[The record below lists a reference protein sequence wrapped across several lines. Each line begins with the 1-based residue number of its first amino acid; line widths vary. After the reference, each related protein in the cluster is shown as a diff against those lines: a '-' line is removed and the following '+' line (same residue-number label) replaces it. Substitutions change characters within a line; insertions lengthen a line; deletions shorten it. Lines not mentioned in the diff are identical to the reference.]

1 MGQCTA
7 QVFQSIT
14 SDQFATLMEKAN
26 AAGIAISSNRG
37 TASKM
42 GIEVGWNYDPECL
55 QLIIQCTHVP
65 FFVSCNDVN
74 LKIQG
79 LVRDSLS

>member
-1 MGQCTA
+1 MGQCAA
-7 QVFQSIT
+7 QVFQNIT
-14 SDQFATLMEKAN
+14 PEQFATLIDKAN
-26 AAGIAISSNRG
+26 AAGITITGNSGS
-37 TASKM
+37 ASKL
-42 GIEVGWNYDPECL
+42 GIDVSWNYDPEVQ
-55 QLIIQCTHVP
+55 QLNIQCTHVP

>member
-7 QVFQSIT
+7 QVFQDIT
-14 SDQFATLMEKAN
+14 AEQFTILIEKAS
-26 AAGIAISSNRG
+26 AAGIAIRGDSG

-42 GIEVGWNYDPECL
+42 GIEVSWNYDLESR
-55 QLIIQCTHVP
+55 QLVIQCTHVP

>member
-7 QVFQSIT
+7 QVFQQITPERFSILI
-14 SDQFATLMEKAN
+14 DKAN
-26 AAGIAISSNRG
+26 AAGIAISGNSG
-37 TASKM
+37 SASKM
-42 GIEVGWNYDPECL
+42 GIEVSWNYDPDAQ

-74 LKIQG
+74 VKIQG
-79 LVRDSLS
+79 LVKDSLG